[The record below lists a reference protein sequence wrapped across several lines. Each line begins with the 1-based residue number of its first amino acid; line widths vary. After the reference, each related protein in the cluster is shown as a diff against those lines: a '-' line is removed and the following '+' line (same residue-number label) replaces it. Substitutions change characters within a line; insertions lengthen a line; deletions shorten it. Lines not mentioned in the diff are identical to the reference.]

1 MKKLCKYIHLG
12 VDMILYKT
20 KLSFNKEINF
30 FAKNPVASN
39 SSFIFFFRLTD
50 PSDALAPTL
59 SPR

>member
-1 MKKLCKYIHLG
+1 MKKLFKYIHLG

-39 SSFIFFFRLTD
+39 SFIFFYRLTD